1 MRKAQLRVVGKGF
14 ALAATSLR
22 EEPHRH
28 IRALRPTQ
36 PGTDRRV
43 ALSRL
48 LALWPHELED
58 ETAEARLRIL
68 GRLRKALRAER
79 RRGLAGHWTYDLARH
94 IELLRLYR
102 AERAIL
108 AHQLAGIAKATAVQR
123 LRESRNS

>member
-1 MRKAQLRVVGKGF
+1 MRKPQLRVVGK
-14 ALAATSLR
+14 ALAPATSSQRTGRQGLVR
-22 EEPHRH
+22 TVHPS
-28 IRALRPTQ
+28 Q
-36 PGTDRRV
+36 PAIDRRV

-58 ETAEARLRIL
+58 ESAEARLRVL

-102 AERAIL
+102 AELAIL
-108 AHQLAGIAKATAVQR
+108 AHQLGGISKVTAVQR
-123 LRESRNS
+123 YRDHRIS

>member
-1 MRKAQLRVVGKGF
+1 MRKAQLRVCREG
-14 ALAATSLR
+14 LRATSQR
-22 EEPHRH
+22 KERH
-28 IRALRPTQ
+28 GHIPALRPPQ
-36 PGTDRRV
+36 PRTDRRV

-102 AERAIL
+102 AELAIL
-108 AHQLAGIAKATAVQR
+108 AHQLAGISKATAVQR
-123 LRESRNS
+123 LRDSRNS

>member
-1 MRKAQLRVVGKGF
+1 LSGRSSVHP
-14 ALAATSLR
+14 S
-22 EEPHRH
+22 
-28 IRALRPTQ
+28 Q
-36 PGTDRRV
+36 PAIDRRV

-58 ETAEARLRIL
+58 ESAEARLRVL

-102 AERAIL
+102 AELAIL
-108 AHQLAGIAKATAVQR
+108 AHQLGGISKVTAVQR
-123 LRESRNS
+123 YRDHRIS